1 MHGWEGSAESGYMRF
16 TTAQLLADGFD
27 VFRLN
32 FRDHGNTHHLN
43 AGLFLFSE
51 LNEVLCAVAD
61 IARRFAP
68 LPLLAAGYSLGGNF
82 ALRLALSAPA
92 AGIPLRRVAA
102 VCPLLD
108 PIIGMEALKH
118 GPPIYYR
125 YFMRKWRASLRKK
138 RSLFPDLHTYD
149 DNALARDMLS
159 LTRDLIFPHS
169 GFTTLQ
175 EFFSSYSLTGRHL
188 SQLQIPVSILAAVDD
203 PVIPVTEFR
212 QLSLPVHSS
221 LELSPWGGHCGFIM
235 DSSLAG
241 LAERWISARLL
252 KFASIAA
259 ESSVSSTYR
268 QRE

>member
-16 TTAQLLADGFD
+16 TTAQLLADEFD

-61 IARRFAP
+61 IARRFSP
-68 LPLLAAGYSLGGNF
+68 LPLFVAGYSLGGNF

-92 AGIPLRRVAA
+92 AGIPLRHVAA

-108 PIIGMEALKH
+108 PIKGMKALED
-118 GPPIYYR
+118 GLPIYYR
-125 YFMRKWRASLRKK
+125 YYMRKWRASLRKK

-149 DNALARDMLS
+149 DNALSHDMLS
-159 LTRDLIFPHS
+159 LTRDLIYPQS
-169 GFTTLQ
+169 GFSTLQ
-175 EFFSSYSLTGRHL
+175 DFFSSYSLTGSLL
-188 SQLQIPVSILAAVDD
+188 SQLQIPVSILAAADD

-221 LELSPWGGHCGFIM
+221 LEISAWGGHCGFIV
-235 DSSLAG
+235 DRSLSG

-252 KFASIAA
+252 KFASVTA
-259 ESSVSSTYR
+259 ERPANPT
-268 QRE
+268 